1 MNRCRLL
8 PYVICH
14 KPYAWLG
21 RHVIRHTPYA
31 VALAAALCLVAGATA
46 SEGASRIAILP
57 FQNVSGHLEAPPI
70 IIPIIYKAME
80 NRGYE
85 VVEAK
90 SLEPF
95 LFRHRIRV
103 TEKIRRELLVALGRE
118 FGTSLALVGSI
129 DLFVDTPGNPQ
140 WGISGRL
147 LATDSGTILWAGAAG
162 FTGDDF
168 TGFLGLGT
176 ISWPEDLAAKVVE
189 KLFEDF
195 PYPDVESKAVGRT
208 GTARSRKLAGRV
220 FRDLLLDADP
230 PKRVAVLP
238 FENGTERG
246 GAALIVDD
254 LLVVSLVRVGLF
266 EMADPG
272 EVAYGLQTLG
282 LAPYGA
288 IDLDALRNIA
298 GKAGVDAVIL
308 GRVEDY
314 NEGLRPGTSTSP
326 SIAIEA
332 RMLETKTGRILWMGY
347 HEGRG
352 EEYQIVLEFGKIK
365 SMVPLAMRVI
375 AELVSTMEP
384 SPPLPAIPPKQDETS
399 R

>member
-1 MNRCRLL
+1 MAYGREKAVNPLRFL
-8 PYVICH
+8 PY
-14 KPYAWLG
+14 A
-21 RHVIRHTPYA
+21 IRHTPYA
-31 VALAAALCLVAGATA
+31 FVVAAALCLLAGATPGEA
-46 SEGASRIAILP
+46 GTRIAILP

-70 IIPIIYKAME
+70 IMPLIYRAVQD
-80 NRGYE
+80 RGYE

-90 SLEPF
+90 FLERF
-95 LFRHRIRV
+95 LFRHRIRA
-103 TEKIRRELLVALGRE
+103 TEEIRHEQLVALSGE
-118 FGTSLALVGSI
+118 FGASLALVGSI
-129 DLFVDTPGNPQ
+129 DLFADTPGNPQ

-176 ISWPEDLAAKVVE
+176 VVFPDRLAA
-189 KLFEDF
+189 L
-195 PYPDVESKAVGRT
+195 AVGKLLSDLPPAGIQLDIAKSAR
-208 GTARSRKLAGRV
+208 ASRSRKVLGKV
-220 FRDLLLDADP
+220 FRDPQLDDDP

-238 FENGTERG
+238 FENGTERR

-254 LLVVSLVRVGLF
+254 LLIAGLVRLGRF
-266 EMADPG
+266 EVADPG
-272 EVAYGLQTLG
+272 EVSHALQSLA
-282 LAPYGA
+282 LAPYGG
-288 IDLDALRNIA
+288 IDLDSLRRVGEALGA
-298 GKAGVDAVIL
+298 DAVIL

-326 SIAIEA
+326 SIAFDA
-332 RMLETKTGRILWMGY
+332 RMLETKTGKILWMGY

-352 EEYQIVLEFGKIK
+352 EAYQFVLEFGKIK

-375 AELVSTMEP
+375 AEMVSTMEP
-384 SPPLPAIPPKQDETS
+384 SPRLPAIPPKHDETS

>member
-1 MNRCRLL
+1 M
-8 PYVICH
+8 
-14 KPYAWLG
+14 
-21 RHVIRHTPYA
+21 
-31 VALAAALCLVAGATA
+31 
-46 SEGASRIAILP
+46 
-57 FQNVSGHLEAPPI
+57 
-70 IIPIIYKAME
+70 PIIYKAMQD
-80 NRGYE
+80 RGYE

-95 LFRHRIRV
+95 LFRHRIRA
-103 TEKIRRELLVALGRE
+103 TEKIRREQLVALGSE
-118 FGTSLALVGSI
+118 FGASLALVGSI
-129 DLFVDTPGNPQ
+129 DLFADTPANPQ

-176 ISWPEDLAAKVVE
+176 VTFPDRLAALAVDRLLSDLPPAGVQLEIAK
-189 KLFEDF
+189 
-195 PYPDVESKAVGRT
+195 SSRAVG
-208 GTARSRKLAGRV
+208 SRKALGRV
-220 FRDLLLDADP
+220 FRHPLLDTEP

-272 EVAYGLQTLG
+272 EVTYGLQTLG
-282 LAPYGA
+282 LTPYGA
-288 IDLDALRNIA
+288 IDLDALRSIG

-326 SIAIEA
+326 SIAIYA
-332 RMLETKTGRILWMGY
+332 RMLETKSGKILWMGY

-352 EEYQIVLEFGKIK
+352 EEYQIVLEFGQIK

-384 SPPLPAIPPKQDETS
+384 SLRLPAIPPRQDETS